1 MLKAFLG
8 KLLAEDERQPYD
20 KNKYASRR
28 PPPPPVYGDRNPQ
41 SGGEEGK
48 GGHDLGCWIIPSQG
62 SHEAPV
68 TAASR
73 QLVNTHPAQTA
84 KTQIAVSEPPRPAGG
99 TQALFSPESFMTPWE
114 TTEPVV
120 ARGSLVNT
128 YTGEVAQVF
137 EDAMPP
143 PNRSGDDGPR
153 QRKSAA
159 LRKIYLDGN
168 APTGHKRES
177 EVTLPPGD
185 AGLVSSHATH
195 QIYKD
200 IATEWNERTER
211 DKFMTR
217 HEMAPTELEM
227 TRNPFGFSG
236 FHQMM
241 RIYPDLPHTQSL
253 DNLHWS
259 PPPTDPPTEL
269 RAPPKE
275 HRLRQDVLPGRMGP
289 AGHGI
294 DDPKQILSEV
304 RRSVTRRNLDGQDR
318 NPAPHADAEGRG
330 GHHVAAQHHSRRD
343 RVVSTRTGAGH
354 SMSAPTVASAEA
366 VRATLRGNPRAPAL
380 LLGGGAALHGPA
392 AVLSAHGGGAT
403 ERLPRPPRHA
413 ASSIQA
419 SRADASEARVREHAE
434 VFARGSRQ
442 VSVQAQAAKP
452 DASLSD
458 LVRPETLYGS
468 APGRLSTALD
478 AATAQAAGMQ
488 QQTKRRESNF
498 HEPGRSLDPPVPPRP
513 MTGSEAQTSSSQRED
528 PGWHAPASVE
538 ATCQSAKSGEST
550 FKNASL
556 NVSGSRIVFV
566 QRPGDASAGLGA
578 EVETS
583 RIDLPQQNPRSTTA
597 GADLSPSTGLG
608 AEVGTSRIDLPQQNP
623 RSTTT
628 GANLSPSAGLG
639 AEVGTSRNDLPQQ
652 NRRSTTAGADFSPS
666 AGFGAEV
673 ETSRIDLPQQNPR
686 STTAGA
692 DLSPSAVVTQSH
704 VSKSEQLL
712 HGGMERLD
720 SGNGTLPWQAPVPSA
735 CVVLSSDSTGT
746 YSRNAESAHSGRR
759 RPNETVSVA
768 NLRGTGSEYRTDNSR
783 TGGDVNEQ
791 RRAPPPQRR
800 VSKEL
805 IVQPT
810 VRTGHELSSQR
821 IFIAQGSRRVCNR
834 AAPSKMGGAD
844 MDRVGCTFDTSESV
858 LSNACEVVMG

>member
-8 KLLAEDERQPYD
+8 KLLAEDERHPYD

-28 PPPPPVYGDRNPQ
+28 PQPPPVYGDRNPQ
-41 SGGEEGK
+41 SGGEERK
-48 GGHDLGCWIIPSQG
+48 GGHDLGCWILPSQG

-177 EVTLPPGD
+177 EVSLPPGD

-217 HEMAPTELEM
+217 RELAPTELEM

-236 FHQMM
+236 FQQMM

-253 DNLHWS
+253 DDLHWS

-304 RRSVTRRNLDGQDR
+304 RRSVTQRNLDGQDR

-392 AVLSAHGGGAT
+392 AALSAHGGGAT

-419 SRADASEARVREHAE
+419 SRADASEARVSEHAE
-434 VFARGSRQ
+434 VFSGGSRQ

-452 DASLSD
+452 DASQSD

-513 MTGSEAQTSSSQRED
+513 MTGSEAQASSSQRED

-556 NVSGSRIVFV
+556 GISGSRIVFV

-578 EVETS
+578 EVKMS
-583 RIDLPQQNPRSTTA
+583 R
-597 GADLSPSTGLG
+597 
-608 AEVGTSRIDLPQQNP
+608 V
-623 RSTTT
+623 
-628 GANLSPSAGLG
+628 
-639 AEVGTSRNDLPQQ
+639 
-652 NRRSTTAGADFSPS
+652 
-666 AGFGAEV
+666 
-673 ETSRIDLPQQNPR
+673 DLPQQNPR

-704 VSKSEQLL
+704 ASKSEELL
-712 HGGMERLD
+712 HGGLERLD
-720 SGNGTLPWQAPVPSA
+720 PGNGTLPWQAPVPSA
-735 CVVLSSDSTGT
+735 GVTLSSDSMGAH
-746 YSRNAESAHSGRR
+746 SRNAESAHSGRR

-768 NLRGTGSEYRTDNSR
+768 NLRGTGGEYRTDNSR

-791 RRAPPPQRR
+791 RRPPPPQRR
-800 VSKEL
+800 VSEEL

-821 IFIAQGSRRVCNR
+821 GFIAQGSRRVCNR
-834 AAPSKMGGAD
+834 AGPSKMGGAD